1 MTDEERARDG
11 MIVALFWQ
19 RDERAIRETD
29 ACYGRMLFL
38 TACRMLGDRGDSDEA
53 VNDTYLA
60 AWRSIPPQRP
70 VFLGGYLLRLVRQT
84 AVDRLRRKA
93 AQKRAG
99 ESYALCLEE
108 LAECVPDENEPY
120 RLAET
125 HQLTAE
131 IERFLR
137 TLTPPLR
144 QAFVSRY
151 FFLEPVR
158 TVAERLGMTEGQL
171 KTALY
176 RVRRA
181 LREELEQKELIG

>member
-38 TACRMLGDRGDSDEA
+38 TACRMLGARGVSDEA

-108 LAECVPDENEPY
+108 LAECVPDGNEPY
-120 RLAET
+120 LAVPP
-125 HQLTAE
+125 HPRAAAAAGVRQPL
-131 IERFLR
+131 FL
-137 TLTPPLR
+137 P
-144 QAFVSRY
+144 
-151 FFLEPVR
+151 
-158 TVAERLGMTEGQL
+158 
-171 KTALY
+171 
-176 RVRRA
+176 
-181 LREELEQKELIG
+181 